1 MAGKEIAKET
11 KSSALV
17 ANDHDEFKGKLKHI
31 GGSRSD
37 VWNTI
42 IADQTAQALWLKQ
55 SDPETRNKQFEATV
69 AALNG
74 IAAA

>member
-1 MAGKEIAKET
+1 MTGKEIAKET

-17 ANDHDEFKGKLKHI
+17 ANDHDEFKGKLKHV

-42 IADQTAQALWLKQ
+42 IAVA
-55 SDPETRNKQFEATV
+55 EASNSTP
-69 AALNG
+69 LSPR
-74 IAAA
+74 